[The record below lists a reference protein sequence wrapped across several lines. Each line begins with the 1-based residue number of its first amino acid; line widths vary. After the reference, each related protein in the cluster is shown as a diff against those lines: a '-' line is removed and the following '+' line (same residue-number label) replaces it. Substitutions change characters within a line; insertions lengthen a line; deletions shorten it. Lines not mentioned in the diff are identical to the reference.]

1 MTLTRGQFLVR
12 FASIMAEYMEVM
24 DAGET
29 LDQNHLAVD
38 GARLLRVI
46 GNLTGLVS
54 DMHHQMTW
62 QREAGGG
69 IYN

>member
-1 MTLTRGQFLVR
+1 MTLTKGEFLVR
-12 FASIMAEYMEVM
+12 FASIMAEYSEVM

-46 GNLTGLVS
+46 GNLVGLVS
-54 DMHHQMTW
+54 DMHYQMTW
-62 QREAGGG
+62 PRKGSDG